1 MVTLDCHPQ
10 HKCFVIFFDLGLNIT
25 WKLLKSGHFEKKI
38 EQGWC
43 TIEFL

>member
-1 MVTLDCHPQ
+1 MQNKWKYFKLDHRNTQ
-10 HKCFVIFFDLGLNIT
+10 RSKIVIAIRYT
-25 WKLLKSGHFEKKI
+25 YTQFEKKI